1 MERTKHKF
9 PFFFFFRRNSFQQ
22 LTPQQP
28 VPHLVLK
35 EFTMVITISGNHS
48 YWAMYRWKVAYVL
61 LGTCRLE
68 ILNPGSIPLLK
79 SLQLYQ

>member
-1 MERTKHKF
+1 
-9 PFFFFFRRNSFQQ
+9 
-22 LTPQQP
+22 
-28 VPHLVLK
+28 
-35 EFTMVITISGNHS
+35 MVITISGNHS